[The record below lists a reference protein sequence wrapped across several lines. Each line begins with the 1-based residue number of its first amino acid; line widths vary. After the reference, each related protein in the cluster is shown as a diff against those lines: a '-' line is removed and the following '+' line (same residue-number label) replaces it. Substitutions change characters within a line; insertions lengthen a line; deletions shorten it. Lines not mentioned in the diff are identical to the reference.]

1 MGSHFWDLIPVVLL
15 GLLIFG
21 PKRLPEMGASI
32 GKTIKSF
39 QHSMREVTAEPE
51 SQPAL
56 PAANASVVAPSL
68 PAAPTAPTAE
78 ALATDAQ
85 ATEAVGAESAS

>member
-1 MGSHFWDLIPVVLL
+1 MGSHLWDLIPVVLL

-39 QHSMREVTAEPE
+39 QQSMREVNTE
-51 SQPAL
+51 SEAQPQA
-56 PAANASVVAPSL
+56 PAANAATATPEL
-68 PAAPTAPTAE
+68 PAATTE
-78 ALATDAQ
+78 EQTTQ
-85 ATEAVGAESAS
+85 TTEAVSAERAN